1 MLDPQVRD
9 LADALAQKCAGCGLP
24 LSTSDVEYDAELCS
38 LCALADRL
46 ERASDAAI
54 DEQLLRETE
63 PIEDPTFPEDFHSE
77 GIMLIEPSV
86 YSW

>member
-1 MLDPQVRD
+1 MDTDTLA

-24 LSTSDVEYDAELCS
+24 LSTNDVEYDVELCS

-54 DEQLLRETE
+54 DKELYRASVTPKEQC
-63 PIEDPTFPEDFHSE
+63 
-77 GIMLIEPSV
+77 
-86 YSW
+86 